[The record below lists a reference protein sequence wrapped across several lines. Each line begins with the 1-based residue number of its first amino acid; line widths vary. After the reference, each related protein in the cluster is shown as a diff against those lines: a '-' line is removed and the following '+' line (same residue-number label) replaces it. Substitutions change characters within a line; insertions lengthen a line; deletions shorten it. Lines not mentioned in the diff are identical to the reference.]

1 MLGRGKMVGFLRS
14 LHDTL
19 RIWNI
24 PVPPLEHWDMRTLLN
39 AVGQFHPPFHCN
51 ILYSPLVLCGKQ
63 NLKNKCSRPTFNK
76 YFWSPSIAPLYQVYG
91 EKFLNAKL
99 RYPRY
104 SWQVFSHHYI
114 NIPSSLGNLRTHISI
129 GAPGIKSDQ
138 RAPGMTVASSHPQ
151 TQRADT
157 GKIFRR
163 AFYVCTLLTAGSNSQ
178 DSQEIYLQAAFL
190 FSTCTNASNYQ
201 KKIISRTLAS
211 KRLSFPISLNK
222 RRKEYIIIN
231 SIHSYLGRFTI
242 QPVKEKPWHL
252 SYTDF
257 NDCWSAGGSQSILCE
272 QECQVVDTKHDTTS
286 IYGNKL
292 KDISEECSVH
302 PYRTRG

>member
-1 MLGRGKMVGFLRS
+1 MVGFLRS

-138 RAPGMTVASSHPQ
+138 RAPWHDRGFFSPTNPESRHWEDLQESLLCLH
-151 TQRADT
+151 
-157 GKIFRR
+157 
-163 AFYVCTLLTAGSNSQ
+163 TL
-178 DSQEIYLQAAFL
+178 
-190 FSTCTNASNYQ
+190 
-201 KKIISRTLAS
+201 
-211 KRLSFPISLNK
+211 
-222 RRKEYIIIN
+222 
-231 SIHSYLGRFTI
+231 
-242 QPVKEKPWHL
+242 
-252 SYTDF
+252 
-257 NDCWSAGGSQSILCE
+257 DCWKQQSRL
-272 QECQVVDTKHDTTS
+272 T
-286 IYGNKL
+286 GNLSTGCFPLLNLHKCIKL
-292 KDISEECSVH
+292 SEKNYIQDPGFKEAFFSNFSK
-302 PYRTRG
+302 